1 LKNIFSKFSQEDVST
16 FRKYGGSGLG
26 MSITK
31 ELIQLM
37 NGSIEIKSEKN
48 EGTTVLMKFIIPLGD
63 SSKLLKEEI
72 ATNSKNIDCIEVL
85 LVEDNEFNR
94 LVAGNTLAHYNCN
107 VTEAVNG
114 LEAIKILKTGKKFDI
129 ILMDLQMPIMDGFEC
144 TKIIRDELNIDMP
157 IIALTANAF
166 KSKLEKCLN
175 IGMNDCIVKPFEED
189 KLMNSIYKLIQ
200 NNSKVTIK
208 KHTENIVIEK
218 KMYNLIRLN
227 DMSRDNSVYFRK
239 MILIFIEQSTISI
252 SQINDAYLIK
262 DFDSLYSVSHRIK
275 PSIDIMGIEVL
286 KKPIRYIEKHSM
298 NHKET
303 VQFKK
308 QIELLTTTLSK
319 VINQLKSEL

>member
-1 LKNIFSKFSQEDVST
+1 MNLDSLFVDPLPHHST
-16 FRKYGGSGLG
+16 
-26 MSITK
+26 
-31 ELIQLM
+31 
-37 NGSIEIKSEKN
+37 
-48 EGTTVLMKFIIPLGD
+48 
-63 SSKLLKEEI
+63 
-72 ATNSKNIDCIEVL
+72 
-85 LVEDNEFNR
+85 
-94 LVAGNTLAHYNCN
+94 
-107 VTEAVNG
+107 
-114 LEAIKILKTGKKFDI
+114 
-129 ILMDLQMPIMDGFEC
+129 
-144 TKIIRDELNIDMP
+144 
-157 IIALTANAF
+157 
-166 KSKLEKCLN
+166 
-175 IGMNDCIVKPFEED
+175 
-189 KLMNSIYKLIQ
+189 
-200 NNSKVTIK
+200 
-208 KHTENIVIEK
+208 IVIEK